1 MIKQPNSAHCFA
13 CGLENQFGLK
23 LTFYSQG
30 ENQVICRYT
39 IPEHFEGFPGVAHG
53 GVIASILD
61 EALVRSFMAG
71 DPDRFTYTAKMTT
84 RYRKP
89 VPINMPLEIVGRVI
103 KDRGRTGE
111 SKAQMFGPDG
121 EVLAEAEALVVE
133 YPNKDLA
140 MERLGWKVY
149 PDEEEK
155 V

>member
-1 MIKQPNSAHCFA
+1 MTKQPNTANCFA

-30 ENQVICRYT
+30 DNQVVCRYT
-39 IPEHFEGFPGVAHG
+39 ISGHFQGFPGVAHG

-61 EALVRSFMAG
+61 EALVRSFMAQ
-71 DPDRFTYTAKMTT
+71 DPDRFTFTAKMTT

-89 VPINMPLEIVGRVI
+89 VPINTPLEIVGTVV

-111 SKAQMFGPDG
+111 AKAQMFGPGGD
-121 EVLAEAEALVVE
+121 VLAEAEALVVE
-133 YPNKDLA
+133 YPKNEDLEA
-140 MERLGWKVY
+140 LGWKVY

-155 V
+155 I